1 MFSPDASGG
10 GPIGEIAEA
19 VSRGRRLP
27 TQVIVGRW
35 QSLDWLLSLGSVLA
49 KGASILIVAASAAEV
64 EHIASQAETAFAD
77 HLVSVAG
84 QDDASLTSAWAR
96 AQVGGVL
103 VVGTPRTATWHI
115 GHLGMVIV
123 LEEARRAM
131 KDRQTPTLH
140 VRDVVRSRSLL
151 EGITAIFF
159 GPTPSVEVL
168 STGAETRRLG
178 TRAWPLVEV
187 IDRSNEGPGSGMLD
201 SRVIKAIVATSERHQ
216 PTFVLG
222 SAATVDRLGQELYA
236 KVGSQRIGSSLVTVG
251 TERDLAGLAPM
262 GLVVAANPDGTLLSR
277 GYRTSEEV
285 LRVLARLGNSLG
297 SGPRHRMMVQ
307 TTDATS
313 MLVQTLR
320 RGDPIP
326 YLEQVLL
333 ERARAGLPP
342 SVDLIAV
349 ELRGEIP
356 QHAGQELAAMV
367 GVNVTGPLEIE
378 AGKRWLLGGRLDKA
392 RAELRNLVAKWRDA
406 GATVRIDADPI
417 DI

>member
-1 MFSPDASGG
+1 MPDHLSDEIEIGRIVRVPLSGRKVRGWVVQVDEAPKRRLKEIAGISGDCAVFDEGLLESLRWAAHHYVAPVSVLLSRAAPPNLPRRSAQTRPGVIAPDDGGG

-19 VSRGRRLP
+19 VGRGRRLP

-35 QSLDWLLSLGSVLA
+35 QSLDWLLSLGPVLA
-49 KGASILIVAASAAEV
+49 RGTSVLIVAASAAEV
-64 EHIASQAETAFAD
+64 EHIVSQAENAFGD

-84 QDDASLTSAWAR
+84 QDDASLTSAWVR
-96 AQVGGVL
+96 SQVGGVL
-103 VVGTPRTATWHI
+103 VVGTPRTATWRI

-168 STGAETRRLG
+168 STGAETRRMG

-201 SRVIKAIVATSERHQ
+201 SRVIKAIIATSERHL

-222 SAATVDRLGQELYA
+222 SVATVERLGQELDH
-236 KVGSQRIGSSLVTVG
+236 KVGSHGIDSSLVNVG
-251 TERDLAGLAPM
+251 TERDLAGLVAM
-262 GLVVAANPDGTLLSR
+262 GLVVASNPDGTLLSR

-285 LRVLARLGNSLG
+285 LRVLARLANS
-297 SGPRHRMMVQ
+297 
-307 TTDATS
+307 
-313 MLVQTLR
+313 
-320 RGDPIP
+320 
-326 YLEQVLL
+326 
-333 ERARAGLPP
+333 
-342 SVDLIAV
+342 
-349 ELRGEIP
+349 
-356 QHAGQELAAMV
+356 
-367 GVNVTGPLEIE
+367 
-378 AGKRWLLGGRLDKA
+378 
-392 RAELRNLVAKWRDA
+392 
-406 GATVRIDADPI
+406 
-417 DI
+417 